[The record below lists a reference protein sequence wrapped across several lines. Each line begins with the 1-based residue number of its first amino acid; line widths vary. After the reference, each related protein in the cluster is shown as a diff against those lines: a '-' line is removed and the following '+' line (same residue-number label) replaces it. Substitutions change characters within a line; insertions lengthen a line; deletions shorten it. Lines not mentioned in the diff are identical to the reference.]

1 MARIVCNFCAA
12 MMPTPF
18 HTRALRAALTGLA
31 LLTACALPARA
42 ERADR
47 ELPLSFDAGQLRID
61 GKRKVQVLSGGVE
74 ITRGTLVL
82 KAAGVELR
90 ETPTGQV
97 AVATG
102 SAAEPATFRQKRDGV
117 DEIVEGQALRID
129 YDTVTQTVRF
139 QQLAQVRLWRSGV
152 LADQISG
159 ETIVYDH
166 GRDAFEILGGTPAA
180 AGSTGSTGSGRV
192 RGVVTPRPA
201 SGAASGAAPVPSSPS
216 GGAR

>member
-1 MARIVCNFCAA
+1 MKPIPSF
-12 MMPTPF
+12 TP
-18 HTRALRAALTGLA
+18 ALRAALTGLA
-31 LLTACALPARA
+31 VLVTCAAPVRA

-47 ELPLSFDAGQLRID
+47 DLPLSFDAGQLRID
-61 GKRKVQVLSGGVE
+61 GKRKVQILSGGVE
-74 ITRGTLVL
+74 ITRGSLVL

-90 ETPTGQV
+90 ETPTGQI

-102 SAAEPATFRQKRDGV
+102 SAEQPATFRQKRDGV
-117 DEIVEGQALRID
+117 DETVEGQALRID

-139 QQLAQVRLWRSGV
+139 QQQAQVRLWRGGV

-166 GRDAFEILGGTPAA
+166 GRDAFEILGGAPAT
-180 AGSTGSTGSGRV
+180 TGATGAGRV

-201 SGAASGAAPVPSSPS
+201 TGASSAPASPSGAA
-216 GGAR
+216 R

>member
-1 MARIVCNFCAA
+1 MNPLPSPIPC
-12 MMPTPF
+12 
-18 HTRALRAALTGLA
+18 LRAVLTGLA
-31 LLTACALPARA
+31 LLSAYVPVARA

-74 ITRGTLVL
+74 INRGTLVL
-82 KAAGVELR
+82 KAALVELR
-90 ETPTGQV
+90 ETPNGQV

-102 SAAEPATFRQKRDGV
+102 SAEEPATFRQKRDGV
-117 DEIVEGQALRID
+117 DETVDGQALRIE

-139 QQLAQVRLWRSGV
+139 QQQAQVRLWRGAV

-166 GRDAFEILGGTPAA
+166 ARDAFETLGAPTPGGSASGAA
-180 AGSTGSTGSGRV
+180 ATTGTGRV
-192 RGVVTPRPA
+192 RGVVTPRPVVPAA
-201 SGAASGAAPVPSSPS
+201 SAPAGAA
-216 GGAR
+216 R

>member
-1 MARIVCNFCAA
+1 MK
-12 MMPTPF
+12 PTPDPIPRLPV
-18 HTRALRAALTGLA
+18 TRTGWARPSVPLLALMLALTTA
-31 LLTACALPARA
+31 LTASLPARA

-82 KAAGVELR
+82 KAAAVELR

-102 SAAEPATFRQKRDGV
+102 SAEQPATFRQKRDGV
-117 DEIVEGQALRID
+117 DETVEGQALRID

-139 QQLAQVRLWRSGV
+139 QQQAQVRLWRGGV

-166 GRDAFEILGGTPAA
+166 GRDAFEILGGAPAA
-180 AGSTGSTGSGRV
+180 AGAASAGSGRV

-201 SGAASGAAPVPSSPS
+201 IPSGAP
-216 GGAR
+216 R

>member
-1 MARIVCNFCAA
+1 MTTPAQ
-12 MMPTPF
+12 PTL
-18 HTRALRAALTGLA
+18 ALRAALTGLV
-31 LLTACALPARA
+31 LLMACASPVRA

-61 GKRKVQVLSGGVE
+61 GKRRVQMLSGGVE
-74 ITRGTLVL
+74 INRGTLVL
-82 KAAGVELR
+82 KAASVELR
-90 ETPTGQV
+90 ETPSGQV

-102 SAAEPATFRQKRDGV
+102 TPEQPATFRQKRDGV

-139 QQLAQVRLWRSGV
+139 QQQAQVRLWRAGV
-152 LADQISG
+152 VADQISG

-166 GRDAFEILGGTPAA
+166 GRDAFEILGAPSA
-180 AGSTGSTGSGRV
+180 AGSTGSGGTGRV

-201 SGAASGAAPVPSSPS
+201 QGSASGPTSPS
-216 GGAR
+216 GAPR

>member
-1 MARIVCNFCAA
+1 MK
-12 MMPTPF
+12 PF
-18 HTRALRAALTGLA
+18 SSLSPCLRAALTGLA
-31 LLTACALPARA
+31 LLVCCAPMARA

-74 ITRGTLVL
+74 INRGTLVL
-82 KAAGVELR
+82 KAATVELR

-102 SAAEPATFRQKRDGV
+102 SPEEPATFRQKRDGV
-117 DEIVEGQALRID
+117 DETVDGEALRIE

-139 QQLAQVRLWRSGV
+139 QQQAQVRLWRGKV

-166 GRDAFEILGGTPAA
+166 ARDAFEMLGAA
-180 AGSTGSTGSGRV
+180 ASAPAGSASAAGAGRV
-192 RGVVTPRPA
+192 RGVVTPRPVTPA
-201 SGAASGAAPVPSSPS
+201 VPSPA
-216 GGAR
+216 GAPR

>member
-1 MARIVCNFCAA
+1 MKTPRATSPRQHAR
-12 MMPTPF
+12 
-18 HTRALRAALTGLA
+18 LRARHPVTRVGLVVLA
-31 LLTACALPARA
+31 MLAAGTMPVQA

-47 ELPLSFDAGQLRID
+47 DLPLTFDAGQLRID

-82 KAAGVELR
+82 KAALVELR

-102 SAAEPATFRQKRDGV
+102 SAEQPATFRQKRDGV
-117 DEIVEGQALRID
+117 DETVDGQALRIE

-139 QQLAQVRLWRSGV
+139 QQQAQVRLLRGST

-166 GRDAFEILGGTPAA
+166 GRDAFEIQGGAAPAGA
-180 AGSTGSTGSGRV
+180 TGATGNGRV

-201 SGAASGAAPVPSSPS
+201 APAASAS

>member
-1 MARIVCNFCAA
+1 MTPS
-12 MMPTPF
+12 PTFTP
-18 HTRALRAALTGLA
+18 ALRAALTGLA
-31 LLTACALPARA
+31 LLMACALPVRA

-47 ELPLSFDAGQLRID
+47 DLPLSFDAGQLRID

-82 KAAGVELR
+82 KAALVELR

-102 SAAEPATFRQKRDGV
+102 SAEQPATFRQKRDGV
-117 DEIVEGQALRID
+117 DETVEGQALRIE
-129 YDTVTQTVRF
+129 YDTVTQTVNF
-139 QQLAQVRLWRSGV
+139 QKQAQVRLWRGAV

-166 GRDAFEILGGTPAA
+166 GRDAFEILGAAPAPAGTTSPA
-180 AGSTGSTGSGRV
+180 GSGRV

-201 SGAASGAAPVPSSPS
+201 QPGASAP
-216 GGAR
+216 GGAGR